1 MLLSSIWTTVG
12 LNVFASSG
20 VIWAYEQII
29 ILSPTCAFL
38 AAAPFRQK
46 SLFPLFPA
54 IMYVWNVVEEQYED
68 GTKILLEY
76 DLNNNIVSEIW
87 NKNNEVLYCEKH
99 QYDFNEKG
107 FLEKSYFAQFNGKAT
122 NSNWQLI
129 EEYDEDGNLIS
140 VKKDYEGDGNIDF
153 VEEYDP
159 VLASRTKT
167 IYDSK
172 GKIINVQHYEY
183 DFDGKLISVQ
193 YDKDG
198 DGTIEYKK
206 KYQ

>member
-1 MLLSSIWTTVG
+1 MIVIDNFPFLKKNYKSQTTFAVKNLGLKLVSIKANDAG
-12 LNVFASSG
+12 
-20 VIWAYEQII
+20 
-29 ILSPTCAFL
+29 
-38 AAAPFRQK
+38 
-46 SLFPLFPA
+46 
-54 IMYVWNVVEEQYED
+54 NVVEEQYED

-153 VEEYDP
+153 RITECPGIRIRVHLQVELWFSDAQSFTDWRK
-159 VLASRTKT
+159 V
-167 IYDSK
+167 I
-172 GKIINVQHYEY
+172 V
-183 DFDGKLISVQ
+183 
-193 YDKDG
+193 
-198 DGTIEYKK
+198 
-206 KYQ
+206 

>member
-1 MLLSSIWTTVG
+1 MIVIDNFPFLKKNYKSQTTFAVKNLGLKLVSIKANDDG
-12 LNVFASSG
+12 
-20 VIWAYEQII
+20 
-29 ILSPTCAFL
+29 
-38 AAAPFRQK
+38 
-46 SLFPLFPA
+46 
-54 IMYVWNVVEEQYED
+54 NVVEEQYED

-107 FLEKSYFAQFNGKAT
+107 FLEKSYFAQFNGNAT

-193 YDKDG
+193 FDKDG